1 MDAQTKERLFTL
13 PNILTLIRIALI
25 PAFVVM
31 VLQKNGFGALLVFSL
46 AGLTDALDGL
56 TARLFNLKT
65 KIGSLIDP
73 VADKLLLAT
82 AFILL
87 TFKDMDLDYMIP
99 LWLTAV
105 VISRDLLIVL
115 GGVVIYLWKGTKDF
129 PPSLFGKLSPVLQV
143 GTAFLVLLANYVR
156 SLSWSRFSL
165 LSSLTSPSFLQAVF
179 LLTLASTV
187 ISGAHYVIRGIRMTF
202 LAPEKG

>member
-129 PPSLFGKLSPVLQV
+129 PPSLFGKLSTVLQV